1 MRVRIIIGGGLALA
15 ATLSAGIPALAATSS
30 SSVPP
35 ACVVVNGPSGVSVQ
49 AGYAPNGPSDCTTL
63 P

>member
-1 MRVRIIIGGGLALA
+1 VRVRMIIGGCLVFAVSLG
-15 ATLSAGIPALAATSS
+15 AGIPAVAAMTSR
-30 SSVPP
+30 SVPP
-35 ACVVVNGPSGVSVQ
+35 ACVVVNGPNGVSVQ

>member
-1 MRVRIIIGGGLALA
+1 MSKRLIVGILAGASLALVSFSA
-15 ATLSAGIPALAATSS
+15 SAGP
-30 SSVPP
+30 VPP
-35 ACVVVNGPSGVSVQ
+35 ACVVVNAAPVHVQ